1 MADKSAMFGVVGG
14 EERRREYRK
23 GNWTLNETMVLIEA
37 KKIDNER
44 RMKRSIESEGR
55 EGGSSSSSRPSEMRW
70 KWVEDYCWRC
80 GCYRSQNQCN
90 DRWDNLMR
98 DFKKVRAYEMSLGAE
113 EGDRLSYWKLDR
125 HERKERNL
133 PSNLLP
139 GIYEALI
146 EVVDRRGVEGVSG
159 SISNMA
165 ELVGDER
172 HMGSTSASM
181 PPVMQHNRPVP
192 TSQGPQPPPLSPTHE
207 LPQAQAAGTIDSDD
221 DEHSNSPERKRRRG
235 EGSSSKNSSH
245 KLTSAISKS
254 ASILAEAFQA
264 GEEKEERRHN
274 DLRRIEERKAKMEQ
288 SKAEISIQS
297 MDGLAAAIN
306 QLASSILG
314 SLADKGPAAPK

>member
-1 MADKSAMFGVVGG
+1 MADKSTMFAVVGG

-70 KWVEDYCWRC
+70 KWVEDYCWRY

-98 DFKKVRAYEMSLGAE
+98 DFKKVRAYDMSLGVE
-113 EGDRLSYWKLDR
+113 EGDRLSYWKLER

-139 GIYEALI
+139 EIYEALI
-146 EVVDRRGVEGVSG
+146 EAVDRRGVEGVSG
-159 SISNMA
+159 STSNMA
-165 ELVGDER
+165 ELGGEEG
-172 HMGSTSASM
+172 HMGSISASL
-181 PPVMQHNRPVP
+181 PPVMPGP
-192 TSQGPQPPPLSPTHE
+192 TSQAPPPLSPTHA

-245 KLTSAISKS
+245 KLSSAISKS

-264 GEEKEERRHN
+264 SEDKEERRHK
-274 DLRRIEERKAKMEQ
+274 DLMRIEERKAKIEQ

-297 MDGLAAAIN
+297 MEGLATAIN